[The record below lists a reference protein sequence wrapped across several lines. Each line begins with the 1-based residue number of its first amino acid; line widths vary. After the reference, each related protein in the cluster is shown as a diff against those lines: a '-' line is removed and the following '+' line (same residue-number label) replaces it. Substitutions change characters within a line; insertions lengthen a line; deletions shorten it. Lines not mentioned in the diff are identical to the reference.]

1 MAQPLQHGNTHSSFQ
16 KQSHGIQIAPVR
28 DCEGGSM
35 IRGHI
40 GPLLC
45 LQMRRREAMNAAL
58 LILRVVLELGF
69 GRHGARKL
77 FGCSGAGDV
86 SGTEDHIAEAPLRPR
101 RKTLTA
107 DCGKFCTK
115 LTALCM
121 ALLAAPLYGQSDLT
135 AASRG
140 TVPYGSSTIA
150 VQDASDLQMQTPY
163 LGGVPAGT
171 ASSTPLR
178 LSLDDAVVRGLRQN
192 LGGLLS
198 SDAVSGAHGERW
210 QALSALLPNLTTG
223 TSFSVHQV
231 DLKATIGIKIPVP
244 GVPPITGPFGVFDT
258 RGYLDQSLFNWE
270 SIERARS
277 SAAQAKSAQYSYKNA
292 RELIVLVVVSNY
304 LLVIA
309 DQSQVESALAQRDTA
324 KALFDQTTDQ
334 KKAGLAAA
342 VDVLRS
348 DVELQ
353 AREQRLIVARNN
365 LAKQK
370 LVLARAIG
378 LPAGQTFDITTDVGY
393 QPLTT
398 STLDEALQ
406 QAYSSRADYK
416 SLTEQVRSA
425 ELQKKAASAE
435 RYPTLSAIAD
445 YGSIGT
451 NFASNHGT
459 INAAAELRLP
469 IFQGG
474 RVHGDNLVAD
484 SLLAKARQQ
493 LEDLR
498 ARIDQDVRDAFLDL
512 QANAQEVSVEKNA
525 VRLAAET
532 LQQSRDRF
540 SSGVTDNIEVVQAQQ
555 SLADANDAYIASLYS
570 YNVAK
575 ISLARA
581 IGFAE
586 SNYALYLKGQ

>member
-1 MAQPLQHGNTHSSFQ
+1 
-16 KQSHGIQIAPVR
+16 
-28 DCEGGSM
+28 
-35 IRGHI
+35 
-40 GPLLC
+40 
-45 LQMRRREAMNAAL
+45 MNFVAL
-58 LILRVVLELGF
+58 
-69 GRHGARKL
+69 KM
-77 FGCSGAGDV
+77 
-86 SGTEDHIAEAPLRPR
+86 
-101 RKTLTA
+101 LTA
-107 DCGKFCTK
+107 EHPKFCIK
-115 LTALCM
+115 LIALFL
-121 ALLAAPLYGQSDLT
+121 ALFAGVPLYGQSESNATSQRTVSYGAAALSGRDTST
-135 AASRG
+135 ADFQQQS
-140 TVPYGSSTIA
+140 
-150 VQDASDLQMQTPY
+150 PY
-163 LGGVPAGT
+163 LGGVPTGT
-171 ASSTPLR
+171 ASSTPLQ
-178 LSLDDAVVRGLRQN
+178 LSLEDAVARGLRQN

-198 SDAVSGAHGERW
+198 TDAVSGAQGERW
-210 QALSALLPNLTTG
+210 QALSALLPNLTTA
-223 TSFSVHQV
+223 TSFEVRQV
-231 DLKATIGIKIPVP
+231 DIRATIGISIPVP
-244 GVPPITGPFGVFDT
+244 GVPPVTGPFGVFDT
-258 RGYLDQSLFNWE
+258 RAYLDQSVFNWE
-270 SIERARS
+270 SIERTRS
-277 SAAQAKSAQYSYKNA
+277 SAAQVKSAQYSYKNA

-324 KALFDQTTDQ
+324 KVLFDQTTDQ

-353 AREQRLIVARNN
+353 AREQRLIVARNS

-378 LPAGQTFDITTDVGY
+378 LPAGQTFDITTDVAY

-406 QAYSSRADYK
+406 QAYTSRADFK

-435 RYPTLSAIAD
+435 RYPELSALAD
-445 YGSIGT
+445 YGAIGT
-451 NFASNHGT
+451 NPASSHGT
-459 INAAAELRLP
+459 VNAAGVLRFP

-484 SLLAKARQQ
+484 SLLARAKQR

-498 ARIDQDVRDAFLDL
+498 ASIDQEVRDAFLDL
-512 QANAQEVSVEKNA
+512 QDTAQEVSVEKNA
-525 VRLAAET
+525 VRLATET

-540 SSGVTDNIEVVQAQQ
+540 ASGVTDNIEVVQAQQ
-555 SLADANDAYIASLYS
+555 SLADANDAYIASLYR
-570 YNVAK
+570 YNTAK
-575 ISLARA
+575 VSLARA

>member
-1 MAQPLQHGNTHSSFQ
+1 MQGFSIKEETNTGSRIQAIGSFLVF
-16 KQSHGIQIAPVR
+16 S
-28 DCEGGSM
+28 
-35 IRGHI
+35 IR
-40 GPLLC
+40 
-45 LQMRRREAMNAAL
+45 R
-58 LILRVVLELGF
+58 F
-69 GRHGARKL
+69 YW
-77 FGCSGAGDV
+77 
-86 SGTEDHIAEAPLRPR
+86 GTVNFLAV
-101 RKTLTA
+101 KMLTA
-107 DCGKFCTK
+107 DRARLRTR
-115 LTALCM
+115 LSALCV
-121 ALLAAPLYGQSDLT
+121 ALLTAAPLYGQSDLT
-135 AASRG
+135 PTSQG
-140 TVPYGSSTIA
+140 TVSYGARTVA
-150 VQDASDLQMQTPY
+150 VQDTSDLQMQTPY
-163 LGGVPAGT
+163 LGGVPTGI
-171 ASSTPLR
+171 ASSTPLE
-178 LSLDDAVVRGLRQN
+178 LSLEDAVTRGLRQN

-198 SDAVSGAHGERW
+198 TDAVSGAHGERW

-223 TSFSVHQV
+223 TSFGVRQV
-231 DLKATIGIKIPVP
+231 DLKATIGINIPVP
-244 GVPPITGPFGVFDT
+244 GVPRVIGPFGVFDT
-258 RGYLDQSLFNWE
+258 RGYLDQSVFNWE

-277 SAAQAKSAQYSYKNA
+277 SAAQVKSAQYSYKNA

-324 KALFDQTTDQ
+324 KVLFDQTTDQ

-378 LPAGQTFDITTDVGY
+378 LPAGQTFDITTEVSY

-406 QAYSSRADYK
+406 QAYASRPDYK

-435 RYPTLSAIAD
+435 RYPTLSAVAD
-445 YGSIGT
+445 YGSIGD

-459 INAAAELRLP
+459 VNAAAELRLP

-484 SLLAKARQQ
+484 SLLARARQQ
-493 LEDLR
+493 LEDLH

-512 QANAQEVSVEKNA
+512 QANSQEVSVEKNA

-555 SLADANDAYIASLYS
+555 SLADANDAYIGSLYS

-586 SNYALYLKGQ
+586 SNYSLYLKGQ

>member
-1 MAQPLQHGNTHSSFQ
+1 VNFVALKRLAADHAKYCSQL
-16 KQSHGIQIAPVR
+16 IA
-28 DCEGGSM
+28 
-35 IRGHI
+35 
-40 GPLLC
+40 LC
-45 LQMRRREAMNAAL
+45 LAL
-58 LILRVVLELGF
+58 FLGIS
-69 GRHGARKL
+69 L
-77 FGCSGAGDV
+77 W
-86 SGTEDHIAEAPLRPR
+86 
-101 RKTLTA
+101 
-107 DCGKFCTK
+107 
-115 LTALCM
+115 
-121 ALLAAPLYGQSDLT
+121 GQSESSAT
-135 AASRG
+135 TQR
-140 TVPYGSSTIA
+140 TMPYGAATFAAGEIYNPDSQQQS
-150 VQDASDLQMQTPY
+150 PY
-163 LGGVPAGT
+163 LGGVPTGK
-171 ASSTPLR
+171 ASSTPLA
-178 LSLDDAVVRGLRQN
+178 LSLEDAVTRGLRQN

-198 SDAVSGAHGERW
+198 TDAVSGAQGERW
-210 QALSALLPNLTTG
+210 QALSALLPNLTTA
-223 TSFSVHQV
+223 TSFGVRQV
-231 DLKATIGIKIPVP
+231 DLKATIGINVPVP
-244 GVPPITGPFGVFDT
+244 GVPPVTGPFGVFDT
-258 RGYLDQSLFNWE
+258 RAYLDQSVFNWE
-270 SIERARS
+270 SIERTRS
-277 SAAQAKSAQYSYKNA
+277 SSAQVKSAQYSYKNA

-353 AREQRLIVARNN
+353 SREQRLIVARNA

-378 LPAGQTFDITTDVGY
+378 LPAGQTFDITTEVAY

-406 QAYSSRADYK
+406 QAYSSRADFK

-435 RYPTLSAIAD
+435 RYPALSALVD
-445 YGSIGT
+445 YGAIGT
-451 NFASNHGT
+451 NPASSHGT
-459 INAAAELRLP
+459 VDAAGVLRFP

-484 SLLAKARQQ
+484 SLLARARQR

-498 ARIDQDVRDAFLDL
+498 ASIDQQVRDAFLDL
-512 QANAQEVSVEKNA
+512 QDTAQEVSVEKNA
-525 VRLAAET
+525 VGLATQT
-532 LQQSRDRF
+532 LEQSRDRF
-540 SSGVTDNIEVVQAQQ
+540 SAGVTDNIEVVQAQE
-555 SLADANDAYIASLYS
+555 SLADANDAYIASLYR
-570 YNVAK
+570 YNTAK